1 MRKNQTD
8 FNSSWQKKGLQVS
21 RKPTGHSFKT
31 SEKKRTFEV
40 KMRAKDTPINPF
52 SFETQLNELFRGW
65 NFKTTH
71 FAKS

>member
-31 SEKKRTFEV
+31 SEKKKNFWGE
-40 KMRAKDTPINPF
+40 
-52 SFETQLNELFRGW
+52 NESKRYA
-65 NFKTTH
+65 N
-71 FAKS
+71 